1 MAITTE
7 ERLIEAMKMIQ
18 ETRDYLS
25 RLPPVPVTT
34 DHVYKM
40 TAFLTEP
47 DNALL
52 RRRQV
57 SRFGAYRLPVGFA
70 LVSAELRGDTL
81 RLWQEPAPSG
91 FTPPP
96 VPLAEGITIE
106 LRLPENHDRKR
117 A

>member
-1 MAITTE
+1 MTITTE
-7 ERLIEAMKMIQ
+7 ERLIEAIKMIQ

-34 DHVYKM
+34 DHIHKM
-40 TAFLTEP
+40 TAFLAAP
-47 DNALL
+47 DNTLL
-52 RRRQV
+52 IRQQV
-57 SRFGAYRLPVGFA
+57 SRFGEYRLPVGFA

-106 LRLPENHDRKR
+106 LRWPENHDRKR